1 MADVNFIE
9 FASQPFFI
17 ERKSPYISIP
27 YEIRGVQLLPN
38 NEYPYI
44 QTTNVSGGIELEDW
58 TVYVVNSK
66 GVETDITDY
75 FSIEEIFTDDNGDNQ
90 FTWSLT
96 NIPFDFGYSMV
107 YLKAVQTIGETFYS
121 NQFMI
126 TDYKSEKTCR
136 IDYKSYNMD
145 TMQSVQLAMCFR
157 QEFRPTEIET
167 YYETSTKN
175 TVINTVKQQSYE
187 SWITDRISNDLL
199 IKIIKVFTYKYTY
212 IDLFRCNLFEAIEQ
226 KEFVA
231 SENFLQTP
239 IKITF
244 NRSDVYNP
252 LANPIPIVEE
262 VPTITLSSVVV
273 SGTLAVYT
281 FTYENFTPD
290 YLVFQASQDQVTWGS
305 KNLGTTSPM
314 NTSFNE
320 VGTWYFRISHPLAV
334 SNVITLELGADI
346 DAINDTAQVVKG
358 GARDIDVMFNDVIV
372 GETLI
377 TAVGTATNGTVTI
390 IEGGTK
396 VRYVHDDSSTTSDSF
411 TYTISNGIDTDTATV
426 NMTIVESTSFL
437 MTFQGSTLNTDVCMY
452 VPFSAALNF
461 YYQTTGLPPTI
472 GDRVYN
478 DEFLTSPRTADQ
490 ERWYKVAGGKIIKLD
505 TQGYIIDIAF
515 C

>member
-9 FASQPFFI
+9 FSDEARFI
-17 ERKSPYISIP
+17 ERTSPYIEH
-27 YEIRGVQLLPN
+27 YKVRGVQLLPN
-38 NEYPYI
+38 NELPYI

-58 TVYVVNSK
+58 TVYVVDTCGN
-66 GVETDITDY
+66 ETDISEY
-75 FSIEEIFTDDNGDNQ
+75 FVIEEIFTDDNGDNQ

-96 NIPFDFGYSMV
+96 SIPHDFGYELV
-107 YLKAVQTIGETFYS
+107 YLKAIQTIGETFYS
-121 NQFMI
+121 NYFMI
-126 TDYKSEKTCR
+126 TDYGKDKTCR
-136 IDYKSYNMD
+136 IDYKSFNKE
-145 TMQSVQLAMCFR
+145 TMQSVQLQMWFA
-157 QEFRPTEIET
+157 QELKAQELTT

-175 TVINTVKQQSYE
+175 TVVNVVKSQRFE
-187 SWITDRISNDLL
+187 NWKTEIISNDLFL
-199 IKIIKVFTYKYTY
+199 KISDIFEYKYTY
-212 IDLFRCNLFEAIEQ
+212 VNLVRCNLFEAIEIP
-226 KEFVA
+226 EFEA
-231 SENFLQTP
+231 AENFYQNI

-244 NRSDVYNP
+244 NKSDVYNP

-290 YLVFQASQDQVTWGS
+290 YLVYQASQDQVTWGS
-305 KNLGTTSPM
+305 KNLGVTSPM

-320 VGTWYFRISHPLAV
+320 VGTWYFRISHPLAI
-334 SNVITLELGADI
+334 SNVIELELGSDI

-358 GARDIDVMFNDVIV
+358 GTRDINVLFNDVLV
-372 GETLI
+372 GNTLI

-396 VRYVHDDSSTTSDSF
+396 VRYVHDNSSTTSDSF
-411 TYTISNGIDTDTATV
+411 TYTISNGIDTDTAMV
-426 NMTIVESTSFL
+426 NMTIVESSSFL
-437 MTFQGSTLNTDVCMY
+437 MTFQGDTVKDNVCS
-452 VPFSAALNF
+452 FISFATAF
-461 YYQTTGLPPTI
+461 TYYYPSTGLAPTI
-472 GDRVYN
+472 GDRIYN

-490 ERWYKVAGGKIIKLD
+490 ERWYKVAGGKVLKLD